1 LDPERVLAEL
11 SLALSGLGVEVRSRA
26 LRGTRPSTGGL
37 CRIGGQNV
45 VILNSQATALERG
58 TVLANALFQLGF
70 ERLETLTPE
79 SRTLVQRRGRHAP
92 ETPKTPAKGPGIA
105 GLGAH
110 GRRRP

>member
-1 LDPERVLAEL
+1 MLAEL
-11 SLALSGLGVEVRSRA
+11 SLVLSELGVEVRSRA

-37 CRIGGQNV
+37 CRIGRQNV

-70 ERLETLTPE
+70 QRFDRLTPE
-79 SRTLVQRRGRHAP
+79 SQNLIQRRGRHAP
-92 ETPKTPAKGPGIA
+92 EAAKPRGKGPGIA

-110 GRRRP
+110 GRRRF

>member
-1 LDPERVLAEL
+1 MLEEL
-11 SLALSGLGVEVRSRA
+11 SLALTGLGVEVRSRA

-58 TVLANALFQLGF
+58 AVLANALFQLGF
-70 ERLETLTPE
+70 RRFDTLTLET
-79 SRTLVQRRGRHAP
+79 RTLIQRGGRHAP
-92 ETPKTPAKGPGIA
+92 EATKPAVKGPGIA

>member
-1 LDPERVLAEL
+1 MLAEL

-26 LRGTRPSTGGL
+26 LRGMRPSTGGL

-58 TVLANALFQLGF
+58 TVLAHALAELGF
-70 ERLETLTPE
+70 ERFETLTVE
-79 SRTLVQRRGRHAP
+79 SQALIQRRGRHAP
-92 ETPKTPAKGPGIA
+92 EPPRPPAKGPGLA
-105 GLGAH
+105 GLGAR